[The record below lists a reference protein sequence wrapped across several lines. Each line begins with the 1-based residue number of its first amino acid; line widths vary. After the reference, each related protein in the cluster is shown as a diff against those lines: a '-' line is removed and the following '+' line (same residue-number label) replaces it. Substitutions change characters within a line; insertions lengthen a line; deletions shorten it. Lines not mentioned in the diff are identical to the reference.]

1 MWWRDFLTIQWVV
14 FRDQHPNKQSKSGE
28 SSNALY
34 LLALQGKQYHF
45 CNFVNIRRQSLRL
58 VIFLRVN
65 IRRQVTQASHC
76 SRRRQWQTT
85 PVHLPGKSHG
95 WRSLVGCS
103 PREANVIPPCNRVNV
118 STCLKV
124 KDMFSMS
131 SSKFWIVSGLKEAQR
146 MLGRSRSQ
154 TQVLQLRAGSF
165 TLISCQPVINRF

>member
-65 IRRQVTQASHC
+65 IRRQ
-76 SRRRQWQTT
+76 
-85 PVHLPGKSHG
+85 
-95 WRSLVGCS
+95 SLRLVIVL
-103 PREANVIPPCNRVNV
+103 REGNGNPLQY
-118 STCLKV
+118 TCLENP
-124 KDMFSMS
+124 MGGGA
-131 SSKFWIVSGLKEAQR
+131 W
-146 MLGRSRSQ
+146 
-154 TQVLQLRAGSF
+154 
-165 TLISCQPVINRF
+165 